1 MIFSPRAT
9 AMIQTMNERRLIMDG
24 AMGTMLIQSGYTGCT
39 DFAAISRP
47 DIVAD
52 IHRQYLQAGA
62 DIIETDTFN
71 ATSAG
76 LARYGLSDR
85 AKEINRAAARI
96 ARREADRYGSRRW
109 VAGSVGPTSHML
121 SQSDNNAVLRLA
133 DDYFGQ
139 ITALIE
145 GGVDMITI
153 ESVCDSR
160 NAITAVRAA
169 AHSMAHTGITL
180 PIMVSVT
187 PAADGYLYSGEP
199 VADITTLLKDLPVLI
214 IGANCGHGPTSVLNA
229 VKDISG
235 AAPHAATSACPNAG
249 LPDSN
254 GRYSLSPQQFAQAF
268 RTILSD
274 SSLRIT
280 GGCCGTTPDHIAALA
295 LLNGSD
301 TIQGPLPQKM

>member
-24 AMGTMLIQSGYTGCT
+24 AMGTMLMQSGYTGCA
-39 DFAAISRP
+39 DFAAVSRP
-47 DIVAD
+47 DIVAR
-52 IHRQYLQAGA
+52 IHRQYLEAGA

-71 ATSAG
+71 ATPAG

-85 AKEINRAAARI
+85 AKEINHAAARI
-96 ARREADRYGSRRW
+96 ARREAARYGSRRW
-109 VAGSVGPTSHML
+109 VAGSVGPTAHML
-121 SQSDNNAVLRLA
+121 SQSDDSTALRIA

-169 AHSMAHTGITL
+169 VHAMEHTGITL
-180 PIMVSVT
+180 PIMISVT
-187 PAADGYLYSGEP
+187 PAADGHLYSGEP
-199 VADITTLLKDLPVLI
+199 VADIATLLNDMPVLI
-214 IGANCGHGPTSVLNA
+214 TGANCGYGPTSVFDA

-235 AAPHAATSACPNAG
+235 ASPGTATSACPNAG
-249 LPDSN
+249 LPDST
-254 GRYSLSPQQFAQAF
+254 GCYSLSPQQFADAF
-268 RTILSD
+268 HTILSD
-274 SSLRIT
+274 SSLRIA
-280 GGCCGTTPDHIAALA
+280 GGCCGTTPAHIAALA
-295 LLNGSD
+295 RLNAAY
-301 TIQGPLPQKM
+301 TI